1 MSQETG
7 GGLADYLNDIFESNS
22 ILFVRKKGY
31 VSSKVDLI
39 CSKVGYVL

>member
-1 MSQETG
+1 MSQETR

-22 ILFVRKKGY
+22 ILFVRKKGN
-31 VSSKVDLI
+31 VWLNVDLI

>member
-22 ILFVRKKGY
+22 ILFVRKKEMF
-31 VSSKVDLI
+31 D
-39 CSKVGYVL
+39 